1 MRNVPCNLGGCVDR
15 TLCPY
20 KGYFPKIECILRKCN
35 TCGTAKFHREI
46 LNENKDKTEDE
57 RQCFLVKLWYT
68 KREKKKDGTTQ
79 SFLHWKFERCNY
91 NDLARLLIEHL
102 ETMAEYSFNASWNYS
117 QYKIAKRNIRKG
129 DLIFVHDFSQNYLC
143 SHQNEC
149 QGLHWKHAQVTMM
162 PTVAHY
168 ICPRKDCNSLVTH
181 FTTLAIDVIRKNG
194 IKIHKIVQFTDQ
206 APSQYK
212 NKTAFRY
219 LTQYKVPR
227 VQNIFGAR
235 HGKSS
240 CDACTGRVKQ
250 GVSRLVHSG
259 TEVVNSAGTLFTTC
273 VKHLQ
278 KLLTKQSEECQHH
291 ILTFHLHET
300 LKSRPHTISWPGVPN
315 THKFHSIGNTNTKD
329 VYLRNFICCCV
340 GCLHGDEP
348 CPNDVCPDKWQGY
361 SFKRNKF
368 VEPNL
373 DFWFHDREPDLH
385 TLHVENVDWATRINE
400 MSSI

>member
-1 MRNVPCNLGGCVDR
+1 M
-15 TLCPY
+15 
-20 KGYFPKIECILRKCN
+20 
-35 TCGTAKFHREI
+35 
-46 LNENKDKTEDE
+46 
-57 RQCFLVKLWYT
+57 
-68 KREKKKDGTTQ
+68 
-79 SFLHWKFERCNY
+79 
-91 NDLARLLIEHL
+91 
-102 ETMAEYSFNASWNYS
+102 
-117 QYKIAKRNIRKG
+117 
-129 DLIFVHDFSQNYLC
+129 HDFSQNYLC

-168 ICPRKDCNSLVTH
+168 ICPKKDCNGLVTH
-181 FTTLAIDVIRKNG
+181 EIVHISPNLKHDAHVVKQFTTLAIDVICKNG

-219 LTQYKVPR
+219 LMQYKVPM
-227 VQNIFGAR
+227 VQNFFGAR

-250 GVSRLVHSG
+250 GVSRLVCSG

-278 KLLTKQSEECQHH
+278 KPLTKQSGECQHH
-291 ILTFHLHET
+291 ILTFHLHKT

-315 THKFHSIGNTNTKD
+315 TCKFHSIGNTNTKD
-329 VYLRNFICCCV
+329 VYLRNFTCCCV

-348 CPNDVCPDKWQGY
+348 CSNDVCPDEW
-361 SFKRNKF
+361 
-368 VEPNL
+368 
-373 DFWFHDREPDLH
+373 
-385 TLHVENVDWATRINE
+385 
-400 MSSI
+400 

>member
-1 MRNVPCNLGGCVDR
+1 MEKGQNAENIIDEDGKYMRNVPCNLGGCVDR

-20 KGYFPKIECILRKCN
+20 KGYFPKIECILCKCN

-46 LNENKDKTEDE
+46 LNDNKDKTKDK
-57 RQCFLVKLWYT
+57 RQHFLVKLWYT

-91 NDLARLLIEHL
+91 NDLAGLLIEHL
-102 ETMAEYSFNASWNYS
+102 ETMAEHSFNASLNYC
-117 QYKIAKRNIRKG
+117 QYKIAKKNIRKG

-168 ICPRKDCNSLVTH
+168 ICPKKDCNGLVTH
-181 FTTLAIDVIRKNG
+181 EIVHISPDLKHDAHVVKQFTTLAIDVIRING
-194 IKIHKIVQFTDQ
+194 IKIRKIVQFTDQ

-219 LTQYKVPR
+219 LTQYKVLM

-240 CDACTGRVKQ
+240 CDACTG
-250 GVSRLVHSG
+250 
-259 TEVVNSAGTLFTTC
+259 
-273 VKHLQ
+273 
-278 KLLTKQSEECQHH
+278 
-291 ILTFHLHET
+291 
-300 LKSRPHTISWPGVPN
+300 
-315 THKFHSIGNTNTKD
+315 
-329 VYLRNFICCCV
+329 
-340 GCLHGDEP
+340 
-348 CPNDVCPDKWQGY
+348 
-361 SFKRNKF
+361 
-368 VEPNL
+368 
-373 DFWFHDREPDLH
+373 
-385 TLHVENVDWATRINE
+385 
-400 MSSI
+400 